1 MHRSHFRL
9 IVGVLVAALS
19 LTAVGGAL
27 GGSAAKPKSGGTVVF
42 GADQEPN
49 LLNTF
54 ITGGDH
60 LWAGAITNQVLV
72 GSFVLTPAFVYKPV
86 LISRPVKV
94 QTKPFRLTY
103 YIKKN
108 AKWYEA
114 GKGVTRD
121 VTSADYIF
129 TWHTIMDKRWEILG
143 VTGYEDIASA
153 KAINKKTVQFTFK
166 TPFAGWQAGLFN
178 QILPAYALAGEDFN
192 KTWINNLNNPKTNRP
207 IANGPFY
214 LTSWQRGRQAEL
226 SRNPSYTATRTAYLN
241 KIVVRFLADTNT
253 TAQQIR
259 GGEVDVIYPQPQ
271 AFLVPLRQVSSLR
284 IQVGLGPVWEHLDIN
299 MGYKDKGDPLLKKR
313 FVREA
318 LMRGL
323 NRQAI
328 INALYHA
335 TGIAPSLGVLNSGIL
350 VSNQKGYK
358 PHWGQYPYSLAKAKS
373 IMQANGCTLGGDGIF
388 SCAGAKA
395 TLRLSTTAGN
405 ALRVLAEEIMQ
416 AQWKQAGFQINIVND
431 PGRLLFDER
440 LPAGNYDLAQYA
452 WSSSPDVTGWNNV
465 YGCRDDA
472 KNQNQQNR
480 QGYCNPK
487 VDKLLTK
494 VNQTFSVPKQ
504 VALTNQ
510 ALALMAK
517 DIVIIPLFQKPTY
530 LIHKRIFRGLKENPT
545 SAGPWWNTEFWWKT
559 TA

>member
-1 MHRSHFRL
+1 MHRSHIRL
-9 IVGVLVAALS
+9 IVGVLVVALS
-19 LTAVGGAL
+19 LTAVSGAL
-27 GGSAAKPKSGGTVVF
+27 GGSQAKPRVGGTVVF

-60 LWAGAITNQVLV
+60 FWAGLITNQAIV
-72 GSFVLTPAFVYKPV
+72 GSHVLTPAFVYKPY
-86 LISRPVKV
+86 LISKVKV
-94 QTKPFRLTY
+94 QQKPFRLTY
-103 YIKKN
+103 SIRKN

-121 VTSADYIF
+121 VTAADYIF
-129 TWHTIMDKRWEILG
+129 TWRTVMDKRWEILG
-143 VTGYEDIASA
+143 VTGYEDIARA
-153 KAINKKTVQFTFK
+153 KAINKKTVLFTFK
-166 TPFAGWQAGLFN
+166 KPFAGYKTIFN
-178 QILPAYALAGEDFN
+178 TILPQYALSGQDFN

-207 IANGPFY
+207 ISNGPFY

-226 SRNPSYTATRTAYLN
+226 SRNPSFKATRTAYLA
-241 KIVVRFLADTNT
+241 KVVVRFLADTNT

-284 IQVGLGPVWEHLDIN
+284 IQVGLGPVWEHLDLN
-299 MGYKDKGDPLLKKR
+299 FGYKDKGDPLLRKK

-323 NRQAI
+323 NRASI
-328 INALYHA
+328 VNSLYHA

-350 VSNQKGYK
+350 VANQKGYK
-358 PHWGQYPYSLAKAKS
+358 PHWNKYPFSTARARQ
-373 IMQANGCTLGGDGIF
+373 IMQNNGCQTGSDGVWV
-388 SCAGAKA
+388 CAGAKA
-395 TLRLSTTAGN
+395 SFRLSTTSGN

-416 AQWKQAGFQINIVND
+416 AQWKQAGFDINIVND

-440 LPAGNYDLAQYA
+440 IPSGNYDIVQYA
-452 WSSSPDVTGWNNV
+452 WVGSPDITGWNNV

-480 QGYCNPK
+480 QGYCNAK
-487 VDKLLTK
+487 VTSLLNQ
-494 VNQTFSVPKQ
+494 VNASFSEARQK
-504 VALTNQ
+504 ALTNQ
-510 ALALMAK
+510 ALAILAN

-530 LIHKRIFRGLKENPT
+530 LIHKRTFGGLKENPT
-545 SAGPWWNTEFWWKT
+545 SQGPAWNIEFWYKT

>member
-1 MHRSHFRL
+1 MHRSHIRL
-9 IVGVLVAALS
+9 FVGVLVAALS

-27 GGSAAKPKSGGTVVF
+27 GGSAAKPRSGGTVVF

-49 LLNTF
+49 LLNVF

-60 LWAGAITNQVLV
+60 LWAGMITNQVIA
-72 GSFVLTPAFVYKPV
+72 GSHKLTPAFTYEPY
-86 LISRPVKV
+86 LINKVKV
-94 QTKPFRLTY
+94 QKNPFRLTY

-108 AKWYEA
+108 AKWYEG

-121 VTSADYIF
+121 VTAQDYIF
-129 TWHTIMDKRWEILG
+129 TWRTEMDKRWEILG

-153 KAINKKTVQFTFK
+153 KAINKKTVRFTFK
-166 TPFAGWQAGLFN
+166 KPFAGYKTIFN
-178 QILPAYALAGEDFN
+178 SILPAYALSGADFN
-192 KTWINNLNNPKTNRP
+192 KTWINNINNPKTNKP
-207 IANGPFY
+207 ISNGPMY

-226 SRNPSYTATRTAYLN
+226 SRNPSFKATRTAYLQRV
-241 KIVVRFLADTNT
+241 VVRFLADTNT

-328 INALYHA
+328 VNALYHA

-350 VSNQKGYK
+350 VANQKGYK
-358 PHWGQYPYSLAKAKS
+358 PHWAQYPYSLARAKQ
-373 IMQANGCTLGGDGIF
+373 IMQQNGCTLGGDGIYV
-388 SCAGAKA
+388 CQGAKA
-395 TLRLSTTAGN
+395 AFRLSTTAGN
-405 ALRVLAEEIMQ
+405 TLRVLAEEIMQ
-416 AQWKQAGFQINIVND
+416 AQWKQAGIQINIVND

-440 LPAGNYDLAQYA
+440 LPGGNYDLAQYA
-452 WSSSPDVTGWNNV
+452 WVGSPDITGWNNI

-480 QGYCNPK
+480 QGYCNAK
-487 VDKLLTK
+487 VTSLLNQ
-494 VNQTFSVPKQ
+494 VNASFSEAKQ
-504 VALTNQ
+504 KALTNQ
-510 ALALMAK
+510 ALAILAK

-530 LIHKRIFRGLKENPT
+530 LIHKRTFGGLKENPT
-545 SAGPWWNTEFWWKT
+545 SEGPIWNIEFWYKA

>member
-9 IVGVLVAALS
+9 VVGVLVAALS
-19 LTAVGGAL
+19 LMVVGGAM
-27 GGSAAKPKSGGTVVF
+27 GGSSAKPRSGGTVVF

-60 LWAGAITNQVLV
+60 FWAGQITGTVIV
-72 GSFVLTPAFVYKPV
+72 GAHVLTPAFVYKPFM
-86 LISRPVKV
+86 ISKVKV
-94 QTKPFRLTY
+94 QQKPFRLTY
-103 YIKKN
+103 FIKKS
-108 AKWYEA
+108 AKWYEG
-114 GKGVTRD
+114 GKGVTGD
-121 VTSADYIF
+121 VTADDFIF
-129 TWHTIMDKRWEILG
+129 TWRTIMDKRWEILG
-143 VTGYEDIASA
+143 VTGYEDIARA
-153 KAINKKTVQFTFK
+153 KKINKKTVQFIFK
-166 TPFAGWQAGLFN
+166 KPFAGYKTIFG
-178 QILPAYALAGEDFN
+178 QILPAYALQGQNFN
-192 KTWINNLNNPKTNRP
+192 QTWINNINNPKTNRP
-207 IANGPFY
+207 ISNGPFY

-226 SRNPSYTATRTAYLN
+226 NRNPSFKLSRTSYLQ
-241 KIVVRFLADTNT
+241 KVVVRFLADTNT

-284 IQVGLGPVWEHLDIN
+284 IQVGLGPVWEHIDIN
-299 MGYKDKGDPLLKKR
+299 FGYKGQGDPLLRKK

-328 INALYHA
+328 VNALYHA

-350 VSNQKGYK
+350 VANQKGYK
-358 PHWGQYPYSLAKAKS
+358 PHWAKYPFSTARART
-373 IMQANGCTLGGDGIF
+373 IMSSNGCQTGSDGIWV
-388 SCAGAKA
+388 CAGAKA

-416 AQWKQAGFQINIVND
+416 SQWKAAGFQINIVND

-440 LPAGNYDLAQYA
+440 LPGGNFDLAMYA
-452 WSSSPDVTGWNNV
+452 WVGSPDITGWNNI

-480 QGYCNPK
+480 QGYCSAK
-487 VDKLLTK
+487 VTSLLNQ
-494 VNQTFSVPKQ
+494 VNASFSEAKQ
-504 VALTNQ
+504 KALTNQ
-510 ALALMAK
+510 ALAIMAN
-517 DIVIIPLFQKPTY
+517 DMVIIPLFQKPTY
-530 LIHKRIFRGLKENPT
+530 LIHKRTFGGLKENPT
-545 SAGPWWNTEFWWKT
+545 SAGPTWNIEFWYKT